1 MAVCDLIYDDFD
13 KTVQS
18 NDLVIVDFWAK
29 WCGPCLAFAPVFEA
43 VSELHSDA
51 IFAKVNIELET
62 QLAEDFAVRSIPMLM
77 IFRREFAVF
86 VESGIQ
92 TKSSLNKLIVD
103 AKKIDIQALREQVS
117 KQNDP
122 G

>member
-1 MAVCDLIYDDFD
+1 MAVCNLVYSDFD

-18 NDLVIVDFWAK
+18 NDLVIVDFWAS
-29 WCGPCLAFAPVFEA
+29 WCGPCLAFAPIFDE
-43 VSELHSDA
+43 VSELHPDA
-51 IFAKVNIELET
+51 VFAKVDIEKET
-62 QLAEDFAVRSIPMLM
+62 QLAEDFSVRSIPMLM

-92 TKSSLNKLIVD
+92 TKTSLNELILE

-117 KQNDP
+117 KQDNP

>member
-1 MAVCDLIYDDFD
+1 MPVRDLSFKDFD
-13 KTVQS
+13 STVQS
-18 NDLVIVDFWAK
+18 NDLVVVDFWAT
-29 WCGPCLAFAPVFEA
+29 WCGPCLAFAPIFEEVSTLHPDA
-43 VSELHSDA
+43 V
-51 IFAKVNIELET
+51 FAKVNIEKET
-62 QLAEDFAVRSIPMLM
+62 QLAEDFSVRSIPMLM

-92 TKSSLNKLIVD
+92 TKTSLNELISE

-117 KQNDP
+117 KQNNP

>member
-18 NDLVIVDFWAK
+18 NDLVIVDFWAT
-29 WCGPCLAFAPVFEA
+29 WCGPCLAFAPIFEE
-43 VSELHSDA
+43 VSELHPDA
-51 IFAKVNIELET
+51 VFAKVNIEKET
-62 QLAEDFAVRSIPMLM
+62 QLAEDFSVRSIPMLM

-92 TKSSLNKLIVD
+92 TKTSLNELILE

-117 KQNDP
+117 QQDNP